1 MLIKAYGKKVIG
13 IALNEENSNLD
24 ILRENQKKLE
34 EALKVPVSI
43 PLSEGVDK
51 IVKLIK
57 KEYIVE

>member
-1 MLIKAYGKKVIG
+1 MAFFDKIKNLFNKNDK
-13 IALNEENSNLD
+13 LSSEESSLK
-24 ILRENQKKLE
+24 QKKLE